1 MSAPARINGSDL
13 TERHS
18 VIGGGSLTLPCPAAG
33 VPPPHIR
40 WTRDGKYL
48 LYYAHKLDAQRINI
62 KRRAWL

>member
-18 VIGGGSLTLPCPAAG
+18 VIGGGSLTLHCPAAG

-48 LYYAHKLDAQRINI
+48 GRECRLCRVAGNTV
-62 KRRAWL
+62 